1 MRSIYGV
8 TRIGGPGCH
17 DRPVAGAGDDRPDDA
32 PDDAPDDD
40 EVDFSGLP
48 RGLRR
53 VPMPD
58 WAKHHAALRAAWRA
72 SDSYSLLL
80 VVLLVDFFLLAALP
94 DERYSPVIRAPLIV
108 MTLLLALRTSH
119 ASPHLIRLARWA
131 GILAFVA
138 VVLAL
143 LGDAPVFRGAVQLL
157 FVVLLAALPFVIIRR
172 ILGHQQVSVE
182 TIYGALCVYLLI
194 GLVFASLFGAVN
206 SLGSEY
212 FASPPSQNGPAD
224 LLYLSFITLTTV
236 GFGDVVPANDFSR
249 SLVVLEALMGQVFLV
264 TLVARLVAMFGQEQ
278 RRRGRA
284 DGDDD

>member
-1 MRSIYGV
+1 MIA
-8 TRIGGPGCH
+8 
-17 DRPVAGAGDDRPDDA
+17 PVAGANDDRPDDA
-32 PDDAPDDD
+32 PDEAGSEELDAG
-40 EVDFSGLP
+40 GLP

-53 VPMPD
+53 LPMPD

-80 VVLLVDFFLLAALP
+80 IVLLVDFFLLAALP
-94 DERYSPVIRAPLIV
+94 DEHYSPVIRAPLIV

-119 ASPHLIRLARWA
+119 ASPHLIRLAWWT
-131 GILAFVA
+131 GGLAVVA
-138 VVLAL
+138 VVPTL
-143 LGDAPVFRGAVQLL
+143 LGDAPALRGAVQLL
-157 FVVLLAALPFVIIRR
+157 FVVLLGALPFVIIRR
-172 ILGHQQVSVE
+172 ILGHQEVNVE

-194 GLVFASLFGAVN
+194 GFVFSSLFGAVN

-212 FASPPSQNGPAD
+212 FASPPSQNSPAD

-249 SLVVLEALMGQVFLV
+249 ALVVLEALMGQVFLV

-284 DGDDD
+284 DGDED